1 MRILVGAL
9 ACVLAGAIP
18 LAVADQSTPEKPDA
32 SAAAPASA
40 PAAATTAAPAAAPAA
55 TTSSSKPPLDPDE
68 KRLIA
73 AGYHPRIR
81 NGVKIYCR
89 VDEELGSR
97 LGAKEHCGTVED
109 LKASV
114 QAAHEDMESV
124 RRDSLRV
131 VPVGK

>member
-9 ACVLAGAIP
+9 AFVLAGVIP
-18 LAVADQSTPEKPDA
+18 LAVADPASPEKPEA

-40 PAAATTAAPAAAPAA
+40 PAAAPAA
-55 TTSSSKPPLDPDE
+55 TTSTSKPPIDPDE

-73 AGYHPRIR
+73 AGYHAKIR
-81 NGVKIYCR
+81 NGVKVYCR

-97 LGAKEHCGTVED
+97 LGAQEHCGTVAD
-109 LKASV
+109 LKAAL
-114 QAAHEDMESV
+114 AATREDMESV

>member
-1 MRILVGAL
+1 MRIMVGAL
-9 ACVLAGAIP
+9 AFVLAGAAS
-18 LAVADQSTPEKPDA
+18 LAVADPSDPAKPE
-32 SAAAPASA
+32 AAAAS
-40 PAAATTAAPAAAPAA
+40 TTSAPAAAPAA
-55 TTSSSKPPLDPDE
+55 ATSKPALDPDE

-81 NGVKIYCR
+81 NGVKVYCR

-109 LKASV
+109 LKASM